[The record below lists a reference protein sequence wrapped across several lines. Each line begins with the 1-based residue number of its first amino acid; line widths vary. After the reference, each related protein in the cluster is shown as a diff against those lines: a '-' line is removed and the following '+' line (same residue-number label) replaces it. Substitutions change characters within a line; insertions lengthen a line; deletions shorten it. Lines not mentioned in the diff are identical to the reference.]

1 MTIGL
6 LKEPAE
12 ETRVSL
18 LPEAVATLTK
28 KNINVLLETG
38 AGEKAFSR
46 DRDYEKA
53 GAKVCSRNEVLQS
66 SNLILSINALAPQ
79 DIMPPSTTILLGV
92 YQPLYNQPIMQQ
104 WAEKGL

>member
-6 LKEPAE
+6 LKEPSH

-28 KNINVLLETG
+28 KNINVLVESG

-46 DRDYEKA
+46 DDDYKNA
-53 GAKVCSRNEVLQS
+53 GATIASRNEVLQS
-66 SNLILSINALAPQ
+66 ADLILSIHALTDA
-79 DIMPPSTTILLGV
+79 DSTKTGAV
-92 YQPLYNQPIMQQ
+92 
-104 WAEKGL
+104 AG